1 MKKILILALA
11 VAAMGVSACSD
22 PEPKHVYHHHYYHDS
37 GPAVGTPTNEG
48 SDNFHAVTKPDTYSQ

>member
-1 MKKILILALA
+1 MKKILIFALSI
-11 VAAMGVSACSD
+11 AALGVGACSS
-22 PEPKHVYHHHYYHDS
+22 EPTHTTVVHHVYTS